1 MEIGYVRGIG
11 RTRFGILDEN
21 LQEMMYTAVSKALKD
36 ASFDS
41 VDIDMIFIANFV
53 SGILQNQQHLGSILN
68 NVFNFTGKPIVRIES
83 ACASGGGA
91 FYQALI
97 ALNKFRN
104 ILVIGVEKMSNIENK
119 LTTKALASADDNTLY
134 FNEGLVFPATFAL
147 ITQQYMLNYGTTAE
161 DLALVSYK
169 NHKNA
174 RLNPLAHF
182 SDKDVTMD
190 MIKSSAI
197 VCSPLRLFDCSPISD
212 GAAAVIISK
221 GKNSDR
227 DIAVVGSSLCTDY
240 CSLAQR
246 ENLTSFSSAKKAAY
260 EAYRQANIK
269 PGDLDLIEVHDC
281 FTISE
286 LIALEDLDVCKPGE
300 SKDLVRNGYT
310 DIGGTIPVN
319 TDGGLKADGHPVG
332 ATGIAQIYEVVTQLR
347 EEAGG
352 RQINSAE
359 IALTHNIGGVGGTT
373 AINIFMR

>member
-11 RTRFGILDEN
+11 RTKFGILDEN
-21 LQEMMYTAVSKALKD
+21 LQEMMYVAVSKALKD
-36 ASFDS
+36 ASLEPNN
-41 VDIDMIFIANFV
+41 IDMIFIANFV
-53 SGILQNQQHLGSILN
+53 SGILQNQLHLGSILN
-68 NVFNFTGKPIVRIES
+68 NVLNFTGKPIIRVES
-83 ACASGGGA
+83 ACASGGSA

-104 ILVIGVEKMSNIENK
+104 ILVVGVEKMSNIETN

-134 FNEGLVFPATFAL
+134 LKEGLVFPATFAF
-147 ITQQYMLNYGTTAE
+147 IAQQHMLKYGTTTE

-174 RLNPLAHF
+174 KLNPLAHF
-182 SDKDVTMD
+182 NYKDVTIE
-190 MIKSSAI
+190 MIQSSAT

-221 GKNSDR
+221 GKNSNR

-240 CSLAQR
+240 CSLTQR
-246 ENLTSFSSAKKAAY
+246 ENLTSFNSAKKAAS

-269 PGDLDLIEVHDC
+269 PDDLDLIEVHDC
-281 FTISE
+281 FTITE
-286 LIALEDLDVCKPGE
+286 LIALEDLNICKPGE
-300 SKDLVRNGYT
+300 SKDLVRSGYT

-332 ATGIAQIYEVVTQLR
+332 ATGIAQIYEVITQLR
-347 EEAGG
+347 EEAGE
-352 RQINSAE
+352 RQISGAE

-373 AINIFMR
+373 AINIFRR